1 MKGREWKGEEK
12 EAGGK
17 SKDRREE
24 RHKQGGTQNKDKG
37 DTEGRKRKRVREV
50 GCRKNSIE
58 S

>member
-1 MKGREWKGEEK
+1 MERGGKGSR
-12 EAGGK
+12 GK

-24 RHKQGGTQNKDKG
+24 RHKQGGKQNKDKG
-37 DTEGRKRKRVREV
+37 DIEGRKRKGVREV